1 MNVIC
6 KDIDKCNAIISVE
19 VSKEDYSEKVEKSLK
34 EYRRKASMP
43 GFRPGMVPA
52 GLIKKMYGKAILAE
66 ELNKL
71 FADALSDY
79 IRENKIN
86 MLGEPLPNETE
97 QEELN
102 LDEQENFVFK
112 FDIAFVPEF
121 AVEFDKTDKLLYY
134 NIDISKEMEEKQI
147 KMHQS
152 QHGQYVSVDESS
164 EKDLF
169 KGDILEIGEGEFKA
183 LDAKLTPKYMK
194 DEAQK
199 ALFVGKKTGD
209 VVVFNPVT
217 AFENQYEISALLNIG
232 KENIQNY
239 NRDFQYVI
247 KEITKHQEAELN
259 QELFDKVLGKGAV
272 KDEKEFRAKIKEGLK
287 NSYIADSDYK
297 FALDIKE
304 HLLKKIVDVEF
315 PVEFLK
321 RWLLATNKKMTPETV
336 EKEFYKMLDYLKW
349 DLIKKQIAD
358 KNSLKVEENDVLDAA
373 KQVAKIQFAQYGM
386 NNMPDEMIENYAQEM
401 LKKEENN
408 SDFYERAFENRVIAL
423 IKEQVTISNKKVS
436 LEEFN
441 NFFK

>member
-1 MNVIC
+1 MNVVR

-52 GLIKKMYGKAILAE
+52 GLIKKMYGKSILAE

-71 FADALSDY
+71 FSDALFNY
-79 IRENKIN
+79 VKENKIN
-86 MLGEPLPNETE
+86 MLGEPLPNEE
-97 QEELN
+97 QAELN
-102 LDEQENFVFK
+102 LDEPDAFEFK
-112 FDIAFVPEF
+112 FDIGFVPEF
-121 AVEFDKTDKLLYY
+121 AVEFDKNEKLPYY
-134 NIDISKEMEEKQI
+134 NIEITKEMEDKQI
-147 KMHQS
+147 KIHQT
-152 QHGQYVSVDESS
+152 QFGKYVPVTKS
-164 EKDLF
+164 EEDNLF
-169 KGDILEIGEGEFKA
+169 SGDILEVGEGEFKV

-199 ALFVGKKTGD
+199 ALFVGKKAGD

-217 AFENQYEISALLNIG
+217 AFENQYEVSSLLNID
-232 KENIQNY
+232 KEKIQDY

-247 KEITKHQEAELN
+247 KEITKHQGAELN
-259 QELFDKVLGKGAV
+259 QELFDKVLGEGAV
-272 KDEKEFRAKIKEGLK
+272 KDEKEFRAKIKEGIA

-304 HLLKKIVDVEF
+304 HFTKKIADVEF

-321 RWLLATNKKMTPETV
+321 CWLLATNKDMTQEII
-336 EKEFYKMLDYLKW
+336 EKEFDKMLDYLKW
-349 DLIKKQIAD
+349 DLIKKQIAE
-358 KNSLKVEENDVLDAA
+358 KNSLKIEGKDVLESA

-386 NNMPDEMIENYAQEM
+386 NNMPDEMIENYA
-401 LKKEENN
+401 KKLLEEKKNS
-408 SDFYERAFENRVIAL
+408 SDFYERALENKVIAL
-423 IKEQVTISNKKVS
+423 IKEQVTISNKKIS

-441 NFFK
+441 KFFQ